1 MALGLTPEHLELA
14 AAVRGWAERHCP
26 VDVPRAASGQ
36 PDGGGQQYRDTLGP
50 SLAAQ
55 GVLGLHL
62 PEKHGGQGYGL
73 PELAVA
79 TEELG
84 RALLPGAFLPTVW
97 ASAVLASTVGQH
109 GRRRDAD
116 TGHLL
121 AGLADGSLTGAV
133 ALAGGLTGE
142 PDGDGGLVVRG
153 TAGPVLGGSLA
164 DVIVAPVAVASQEEG
179 GEERWAVLDAASLDV
194 TLLASL
200 DLTRPVAAL
209 AADGVTVPAGLVL
222 GGICRAE
229 VAGLAAIL
237 AGAEACGLADWATW
251 AAARYAADR
260 QQFGRPIG
268 QFQAVKH
275 RCAWLLTE
283 AEQAAAAVWDAAR
296 TGPGPGGSPGE
307 LAATVAA
314 PGRRGRRGALR
325 GRPDPGAR
333 RHRLHVGARGAPVLP
348 PGDVAARPARPLG
361 RRRGPGRRAGHGP
374 RPANRN
380 P

>member
-97 ASAVLASTVGQH
+97 ASAVLASTGLAAAP
-109 GRRRDAD
+109 DAG

-121 AGLADGSLTGAV
+121 TGLADGSLTGAV
-133 ALAGGLTGE
+133 ALAAGLTGE

-179 GEERWAVLDAASLDV
+179 GEERWAVLDAASLDISV
-194 TLLASL
+194 LASL
-200 DLTRPVAAL
+200 DLTRPVATVS
-209 AADGVTVPAGLVL
+209 ADGVTVPAW
-222 GGICRAE
+222 CS
-229 VAGLAAIL
+229 AGS
-237 AGAEACGLADWATW
+237 
-251 AAARYAADR
+251 AAR
-260 QQFGRPIG
+260 
-268 QFQAVKH
+268 
-275 RCAWLLTE
+275 W
-283 AEQAAAAVWDAAR
+283 
-296 TGPGPGGSPGE
+296 
-307 LAATVAA
+307 
-314 PGRRGRRGALR
+314 
-325 GRPDPGAR
+325 
-333 RHRLHVGARGAPVLP
+333 
-348 PGDVAARPARPLG
+348 
-361 RRRGPGRRAGHGP
+361 
-374 RPANRN
+374 
-380 P
+380 

>member
-97 ASAVLASTVGQH
+97 ASAVLASTGL
-109 GRRRDAD
+109 DAAPD
-116 TGHLL
+116 ATAEHYL

-133 ALAGGLTGE
+133 VLAGGMAGE
-142 PDGDGGLVVRG
+142 PDGDGGLVVSG

-164 DVIVAPVAVASQEEG
+164 DVIIAPVAVASQE
-179 GEERWAVLDAASLDV
+179 
-194 TLLASL
+194 
-200 DLTRPVAAL
+200 
-209 AADGVTVPAGLVL
+209 
-222 GGICRAE
+222 
-229 VAGLAAIL
+229 
-237 AGAEACGLADWATW
+237 
-251 AAARYAADR
+251 
-260 QQFGRPIG
+260 
-268 QFQAVKH
+268 
-275 RCAWLLTE
+275 
-283 AEQAAAAVWDAAR
+283 
-296 TGPGPGGSPGE
+296 
-307 LAATVAA
+307 
-314 PGRRGRRGALR
+314 
-325 GRPDPGAR
+325 
-333 RHRLHVGARGAPVLP
+333 
-348 PGDVAARPARPLG
+348 
-361 RRRGPGRRAGHGP
+361 
-374 RPANRN
+374 
-380 P
+380 

>member
-55 GVLGLHL
+55 GVLGLHV

-79 TEELG
+79 IEELG

-97 ASAVLASTVGQH
+97 ASAVLAAAP
-109 GRRRDAD
+109 DAD

-133 ALAGGLTGE
+133 ALAGGLSGE

-164 DVIVAPVAVASQEEG
+164 DVVVAPVTVASQG
-179 GEERWAVLDAASLDV
+179 GEERWAVLEVHSLDAASLDISV
-194 TLLASL
+194 LDSL
-200 DLTRPVAAL
+200 DLTRP
-209 AADGVTVPAGLVL
+209 
-222 GGICRAE
+222 
-229 VAGLAAIL
+229 
-237 AGAEACGLADWATW
+237 
-251 AAARYAADR
+251 
-260 QQFGRPIG
+260 
-268 QFQAVKH
+268 
-275 RCAWLLTE
+275 
-283 AEQAAAAVWDAAR
+283 
-296 TGPGPGGSPGE
+296 
-307 LAATVAA
+307 
-314 PGRRGRRGALR
+314 
-325 GRPDPGAR
+325 
-333 RHRLHVGARGAPVLP
+333 
-348 PGDVAARPARPLG
+348 
-361 RRRGPGRRAGHGP
+361 
-374 RPANRN
+374 
-380 P
+380 